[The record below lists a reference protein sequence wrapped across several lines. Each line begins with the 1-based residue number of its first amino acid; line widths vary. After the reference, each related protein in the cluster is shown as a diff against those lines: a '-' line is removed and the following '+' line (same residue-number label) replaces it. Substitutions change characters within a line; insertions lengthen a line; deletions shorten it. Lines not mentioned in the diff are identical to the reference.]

1 MKLNPEFLL
10 RRVVDSAVL
19 VPFGKKMVDFNGM
32 FSLNKVGAFVA
43 ELLQE
48 ETTLE
53 KIVDA
58 VVERFTVDKETAE
71 KDVRA
76 FLDQLR
82 QNGALDE

>member
-1 MKLNPEFLL
+1 MKLNSEFLL

-32 FSLNKVGAFVA
+32 LSLNKVGAFVA

-58 VVERFTVDKETAE
+58 VVERFAVDKETAE
-71 KDVRA
+71 KDVRV

>member
-32 FSLNKVGAFVA
+32 FSLNKVGAVVA

-58 VVERFTVDKETAE
+58 VVERFAVDKETAE
-71 KDVRA
+71 KDVRV